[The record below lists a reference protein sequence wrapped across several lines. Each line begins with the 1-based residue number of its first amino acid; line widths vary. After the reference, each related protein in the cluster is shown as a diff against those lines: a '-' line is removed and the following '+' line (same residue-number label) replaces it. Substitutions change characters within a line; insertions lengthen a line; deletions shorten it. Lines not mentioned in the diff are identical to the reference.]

1 VGDGGESSPER
12 GSGTRMKFYL
22 SPCGDFVPEH
32 FICFLNKLFSL
43 TISLIENYINLILL
57 ITITIII
64 IIITIIII
72 IDGSPQEL
80 VVIQGDGDGE
90 IILLKREIRMKMENI
105 LDGRD

>member
-64 IIITIIII
+64 IIII